1 MSRRSLLLGICL
13 LAAGCGGA
21 AARPDK
27 PELAPVT
34 GKLVQN
40 GKPLAD
46 AFVEFTPEAGATS
59 TGRSDAEGNFQL
71 TYADGTA
78 GAKVGGH
85 KVRVTV
91 GGMLATTADAGP
103 TPKTAKPPTP
113 PTLYVIPDAVKV
125 AAGPNTLELTVPA
138 KGQPG

>member
-1 MSRRSLLLGICL
+1 M
-13 LAAGCGGA
+13 AAGCGGS

-40 GKPLAD
+40 GMPLAD
-46 AFVEFTPEAGATS
+46 AYVEFTPDAGATS
-59 TGRSDAEGNFQL
+59 TGRSDAQGNFAL
-71 TYADGTA
+71 TYADGTQ

-85 KVRVTV
+85 KVKVTV
-91 GGMLATTADAGP
+91 GGMVAATADAGP
-103 TPKTAKPPTP
+103 TPKSAKPPTP
-113 PTLYVIPDAVKV
+113 PTLYVIPMPVNV